1 MPNRCSDP
9 VQVRLLLLLKSLRV
23 MRVHFLRLPK
33 HHNLKLW
40 SKINHT
46 NAFCGDS
53 IIFISDRKFVVESF
67 HYILSRV
74 FFFFFFCSLIINH
87 LCLSLRVYFE
97 MKSVLFDSL
106 GCMCTQ
112 CHKRTVISL
121 LVCLNIYIHAYNQLY
136 GIYLLSTYILTS
148 IHACIVHTTITYIKT

>member
-1 MPNRCSDP
+1 
-9 VQVRLLLLLKSLRV
+9 

-33 HHNLKLW
+33 HHNLKLCVENQPYQCILW
-40 SKINHT
+40 GFHYFQFRSKI
-46 NAFCGDS
+46 CG
-53 IIFISDRKFVVESF
+53 RE
-67 HYILSRV
+67 LSLHLIPG
-74 FFFFFFCSLIINH
+74 FFFFAFLIINH